1 MRLLGTAP
9 VAPHP
14 SGEADR
20 SNLTRTTQDVRG
32 RAEENGRSGA
42 IGAIGA
48 IGVVGAIGALL
59 RRDKYRQ
66 RVSSDSKSDG
76 GRSNWMTV
84 YMNLQF
90 LLSGDF

>member
-1 MRLLGTAP
+1 MRLVGTAP

-32 RAEENGRSGA
+32 RAEEKGRSGA
-42 IGAIGA
+42 I
-48 IGVVGAIGALL
+48 GAIGALL
-59 RRDKYRQ
+59 RRDKYSQ

>member
-1 MRLLGTAP
+1 MRLVGTAP

-32 RAEENGRSGA
+32 RAEEKGRS
-42 IGAIGA
+42 GAIGA